1 MQNLKLTLEPTL
13 QQARAAAMV
22 ASSIARAYYCI
33 ATGNTCPPVSRFV
46 QAVELSVGEACTNS
60 IQHRPKKKRG
70 NVLLTFEFD
79 QDSFYIKI
87 RDRNEQLDFDNTPAP
102 DLNRIQERGY
112 GLHIIK
118 TAMDDASYERVDG
131 WNILSLRKSCPM
143 EV

>member
-1 MQNLKLTLEPTL
+1 MQNIKLTLEPTL
-13 QQARAAAMV
+13 QQARSAAMV

-33 ATGNTCPPVSRFV
+33 VTGNTCPPVSRFV

-60 IQHRPKKKRG
+60 IQHRPERKRG
-70 NVLLTFEFD
+70 NVLVTFEFD
-79 QDSFYIKI
+79 QDSFSIVI
-87 RDRNEQLDFDNTPAP
+87 RDRNEQLDFDSIPPP
-102 DLNRIQERGY
+102 DLTRIQESGY

-118 TAMDDASYERVDG
+118 SAMDDTSYERVDG